1 MKKGVPLG
9 SPRRLADGVYKEL
22 ERLIVTTEISPGEWV
37 TEESL
42 GRRLS
47 VSRTPVREALQRL
60 ARARLLEIVP
70 RRGLRI
76 TDIDVKNQ
84 LLLLDVRKDLERH
97 VSVASARRATPEQIE
112 QFKAL
117 AIAMTEAGRRQDVE
131 AHYRVDIDYKLLLLG
146 ACRNEYAADAITPL
160 WTVSR
165 RFAWFTRAARN
176 IKLMSELTAATMR
189 AIAKRDEH
197 GAAMASDRY
206 VEGLRKLARS
216 WMESQS

>member
-1 MKKGVPLG
+1 MRRKVEPAGEL
-9 SPRRLADGVYKEL
+9 RLADSVYKEL
-22 ERLIVTTEISPGEWV
+22 ERLIVTTEIAPGEWV

-60 ARARLLEIVP
+60 ARARLIEIVP

-84 LLLLDVRKDLERH
+84 LLLLDIRKDLERY
-97 VSVASARRATPEQIE
+97 VSVASARRATPEQRQRFE
-112 QFKAL
+112 KL
-117 AIAMTEAGRRQDVE
+117 AAAMTDAGRRRDVE
-131 AHYRVDIDYKLLLLG
+131 AHYRVDIDYKLLLLE
-146 ACRNEYAADAITPL
+146 ACRNEYATDAITPL

-176 IKLMSELTAATMR
+176 IKLMSELTTATMR
-189 AIAKRDEH
+189 AISSHDER
-197 GAAMASDRY
+197 GAATASDRY
-206 VEGLRKLARS
+206 VEGLERMARS
-216 WMESQS
+216 WMESQT